1 MTDKKLLASLMSGSA
16 IPVKR
21 HGVSGVVSSAGGGFL
36 PTDISGL
43 ILWLDASEGITK
55 SSDLVS
61 QWDDQSGNSNDVA
74 ESTNK
79 PTWTD
84 SELNGLPAVVFG
96 SDTSLAK
103 ATWSGGAVSQPYYVF
118 AVMKFGQN
126 TSSQYQWDGGGSSN
140 RFYWYT
146 NVDKRVAS
154 SGTELDMS
162 VNPANNYYYITFF
175 VNGATSNQR
184 RDGVSQIT
192 GNLGGGSF
200 NGITLASRYSEE
212 AYNNPKICEFLV
224 YDNDIGDT
232 DRDKV
237 EEYLK
242 DKYDL

>member
-1 MTDKKLLASLMSGSA
+1 MKIHGTAKGGAISKKDF
-16 IPVKR
+16 
-21 HGVSGVVSSAGGGFL
+21 GVAFSSNGGGGFT

-103 ATWSGGAVSQPYYVF
+103 STWVGGAISQPYYVF

-126 TSSQYQWDGGGSSN
+126 TSSQYNWDGGGSSN
-140 RFYWYT
+140 RFYFYA

-154 SGTELDMS
+154 SGTELDMT
-162 VNPANNYYYITFF
+162 VNPANNYYYITFL
-175 VNGATSNQR
+175 VDGASSDQR
-184 RDGVSQIT
+184 RDGASVNS
-192 GNLGGGSF
+192 GNLGSGGF

-232 DRDKV
+232 DRDQV

>member
-1 MTDKKLLASLMSGSA
+1 MGMGFMTDKNLLASLISGSA

-55 SSDLVS
+55 SGDKVS

-74 ESTNK
+74 EATGANQ

-96 SDTSLAK
+96 SGADTSLAK

-126 TSSQYQWDGGGSSN
+126 TSSQYNWDGGGSSN
-140 RFYWYT
+140 RFYFYT
-146 NVDKRVAS
+146 NADKRVAS
-154 SGTELDMS
+154 SGTELDMTA
-162 VNPANNYYYITFF
+162 NPANNYYYITFF
-175 VNGATSNQR
+175 VN
-184 RDGVSQIT
+184 
-192 GNLGGGSF
+192 
-200 NGITLASRYSEE
+200 
-212 AYNNPKICEFLV
+212 
-224 YDNDIGDT
+224 
-232 DRDKV
+232 
-237 EEYLK
+237 
-242 DKYDL
+242 